1 MLSRCILEVGRV
13 SERYQE
19 TVHSTLKTESR
30 DDLESHG
37 QGKPKAANKGWR
49 SEGGACRAVAVA

>member
-1 MLSRCILEVGRV
+1 MLSRCILDVGRV
-13 SERYQE
+13 SERCQE

-37 QGKPKAANKGWR
+37 QGRPKAANKGWR
-49 SEGGACRAVAVA
+49 SEGGACREL